1 MRCEQL
7 NKLGLGLSEDWN
19 VSDLILASRNG
30 YLEGFSEEQLDKLG
44 VLNEAIT
51 EYLVSIPVSQN
62 VAITNAD
69 LATFYLYPLMKNLDH
84 EESYILYLSRK
95 NTIIKRMQISK
106 GGFSQTTIDNKQIL
120 RHALLLGAQGII
132 IAHNHPT
139 NDPTPSTADITATKS
154 LGKACRAVDLML
166 LDHLIIADSSYY
178 SFTEDRKSE
187 YNETILKTLAAA

>member
-95 NTIIKRMQISK
+95 NTIIKRMRLSV
-106 GGFSQTTIDNKQIL
+106 GGFTQTTIDNK
-120 RHALLLGAQGII
+120 LGAQGII

-139 NDPTPSTADITATKS
+139 DDPRPSKADVLSTQSLEKS
-154 LGKACRAVDLML
+154 CAALELTL
-166 LDHLIIADSSYY
+166 LDHIIIANSSYY
-178 SFTEDRKSE
+178 SFQEEKVSKYNKSVL
-187 YNETILKTLAAA
+187 NALAAA

>member
-51 EYLVSIPVSQN
+51 EYLVSIPVNQN

-84 EESYILYLSRK
+84 EESYVLYLSRK

-106 GGFSQTTIDNKQIL
+106 GGFTQTTIDNKQIL

-154 LGKACRAVDLML
+154 LEKACRAVDLML

>member
-1 MRCEQL
+1 MRCEEL

-95 NTIIKRMQISK
+95 NTIIKRMRLSV
-106 GGFSQTTIDNKQIL
+106 GGFTQTTIDNKQIL
-120 RHALLLGAQGII
+120 RNAILLGAQGII

-139 NDPTPSTADITATKS
+139 DDPRPSKADVLSTQSLEKS
-154 LGKACRAVDLML
+154 CAALDLTL
-166 LDHLIIADSSYY
+166 LDHIIIANSSYY
-178 SFTEDRKSE
+178 SFQEEKVSK
-187 YNETILKTLAAA
+187 YNKEVLNALAAT

>member
-95 NTIIKRMQISK
+95 NTIIKRMRLSV
-106 GGFSQTTIDNKQIL
+106 GGFTQTTIDNKQIL
-120 RHALLLGAQGII
+120 RNAILLGAQGII

-139 NDPTPSTADITATKS
+139 DDPRPSKS
-154 LGKACRAVDLML
+154 DVLSTQSLEKSCAALELTL
-166 LDHLIIADSSYY
+166 LDHIIIANSSY
-178 SFTEDRKSE
+178 
-187 YNETILKTLAAA
+187 

>member
-51 EYLVSIPVSQN
+51 EYLVSIPVNQN

-95 NTIIKRMQISK
+95 NTIIKRMRLSV
-106 GGFSQTTIDNKQIL
+106 GGFTQTTIDNKQIL
-120 RHALLLGAQGII
+120 RNAILLGAQGII

-139 NDPTPSTADITATKS
+139 DDPRPSKADVLSTQSLEKS
-154 LGKACRAVDLML
+154 CAALELTL
-166 LDHLIIADSSYY
+166 LDHIIIANSSYY
-178 SFTEDRKSE
+178 SFQEEKVSK
-187 YNETILKTLAAA
+187 YNKEVLNALAAT

>member
-51 EYLVSIPVSQN
+51 EYLVSIPVNQN

-69 LATFYLYPLMKNLDH
+69 LATLYLYPLMKNLDH

-95 NTIIKRMQISK
+95 NTIIKRMRLSV
-106 GGFSQTTIDNKQIL
+106 GGFTQTTIDNKQIL
-120 RHALLLGAQGII
+120 RNAILLGAQGII
-132 IAHNHPT
+132 IAHNHT
-139 NDPTPSTADITATKS
+139 TDDPRPSKADVLSTQSLEKS
-154 LGKACRAVDLML
+154 CAALELTL
-166 LDHLIIADSSYY
+166 LDHIIIANSSYY
-178 SFTEDRKSE
+178 SFQEEKVSK
-187 YNETILKTLAAA
+187 YNKAVLNALAAA

>member
-51 EYLVSIPVSQN
+51 EYLVSIPVNQN

-84 EESYILYLSRK
+84 EESYVLYLSRK
-95 NTIIKRMQISK
+95 NTIIKRMRLSV
-106 GGFSQTTIDNKQIL
+106 GGFTQTTIDNKQIL
-120 RHALLLGAQGII
+120 RNAILLGAQGII

-139 NDPTPSTADITATKS
+139 DDPRPSKADVLSTQSLEKS
-154 LGKACRAVDLML
+154 CAALELAL
-166 LDHLIIADSSYY
+166 LDHIIIANSSYY
-178 SFTEDRKSE
+178 SFQEEKVSK
-187 YNETILKTLAAA
+187 YNKEVLNALVAT

>member
-30 YLEGFSEEQLDKLG
+30 YLEGFSDEQLDKLG

-51 EYLVSIPVSQN
+51 EYLVSIPVNQN

-84 EESYILYLSRK
+84 EESYVLYLSRK

-106 GGFSQTTIDNKQIL
+106 GGFTQTTIDNKQIL

-154 LGKACRAVDLML
+154 LEKACRAVDLML

>member
-154 LGKACRAVDLML
+154 LEKACRAVDLML

>member
-1 MRCEQL
+1 MRCEEL

-19 VSDLILASRNG
+19 VSDLIFASRNG
-30 YLEGFSEEQLDKLG
+30 YLEGFSDEQLDKLG

-95 NTIIKRMQISK
+95 NTIIKRMRLSV
-106 GGFSQTTIDNKQIL
+106 GGFTQTTIDNKQIL
-120 RHALLLGAQGII
+120 RNAILLGAQGII

-139 NDPTPSTADITATKS
+139 DDPRPSKADVLSTQSLEKS
-154 LGKACRAVDLML
+154 CAALELTL
-166 LDHLIIADSSYY
+166 LDHIIIANSSYY
-178 SFTEDRKSE
+178 SFQEEKVSK
-187 YNETILKTLAAA
+187 YNKEVLNALAAA

>member
-95 NTIIKRMQISK
+95 NTIIKRMRLSV
-106 GGFSQTTIDNKQIL
+106 GGFTQTTIDNKQIL
-120 RHALLLGAQGII
+120 RNAILLGAQGII

-139 NDPTPSTADITATKS
+139 DDPRPSKSDVLSTKS
-154 LGKACRAVDLML
+154 LERSCAALELTL
-166 LDHLIIADSSYY
+166 LDHIIIANSSYY
-178 SFTEDRKSE
+178 SFQEEKVSK
-187 YNETILKTLAAA
+187 YNKEVLNALAAA

>member
-7 NKLGLGLSEDWN
+7 NKLGLGLSEDWD

-84 EESYILYLSRK
+84 EESYILYLSRR

-106 GGFSQTTIDNKQIL
+106 GGFTQTTIDNKQIL

-154 LGKACRAVDLML
+154 LEKACRAVDLML

>member
-1 MRCEQL
+1 MRCEEL
-7 NKLGLGLSEDWN
+7 NKLGLGLSEDWD

-51 EYLVSIPVSQN
+51 EYLVSIPVNQN

-106 GGFSQTTIDNKQIL
+106 GGFTQTTIDNKQIL

-154 LGKACRAVDLML
+154 LEKACRAVDLML

>member
-1 MRCEQL
+1 MKCEDL
-7 NKLGLGLSEDWN
+7 NKLGLNLSEDWN

-30 YLEGFSEEQLDKLG
+30 YLEGFSDEQLDKLG

-95 NTIIKRMQISK
+95 NTIIKRMRLSV
-106 GGFSQTTIDNKQIL
+106 GGFTQTTIDNKQIL
-120 RHALLLGAQGII
+120 RNAILIGAQGII

-139 NDPTPSTADITATKS
+139 DDPHPSKADVLSTKS
-154 LGKACRAVDLML
+154 LEKSCAALDLTL
-166 LDHLIIADSSYY
+166 LDHIIIANSSYY
-178 SFTEDRKSE
+178 SFQEDKVSK
-187 YNETILKTLAAA
+187 YNKTVLNALAAA

>member
-1 MRCEQL
+1 MRCEEL

-51 EYLVSIPVSQN
+51 EYLVSIPVNQN

-95 NTIIKRMQISK
+95 NTIIKRMRLSV
-106 GGFSQTTIDNKQIL
+106 GGFTQTTIDNNHPTDDPRPSKSDVL
-120 RHALLLGAQGII
+120 STKSLERSCAALELTLLDHII
-132 IAHNHPT
+132 IAN
-139 NDPTPSTADITATKS
+139 
-154 LGKACRAVDLML
+154 
-166 LDHLIIADSSYY
+166 SSYY
-178 SFTEDRKSE
+178 SFQEEKVSK
-187 YNETILKTLAAA
+187 YNKEVLNALAAA

>member
-51 EYLVSIPVSQN
+51 EYLVSIPVNQN

-69 LATFYLYPLMKNLDH
+69 LATLYLYPLMKNLDH

-106 GGFSQTTIDNKQIL
+106 GGFTQTTIDNKQIL

-154 LGKACRAVDLML
+154 LEKACRAVDLML

>member
-95 NTIIKRMQISK
+95 NTIIKRMRLSV
-106 GGFSQTTIDNKQIL
+106 GGFTQTTIDNKQIL
-120 RHALLLGAQGII
+120 RNAILLGAQGII

-139 NDPTPSTADITATKS
+139 DDPRPSKS
-154 LGKACRAVDLML
+154 DVLSTQSLEKSCAALELTL
-166 LDHLIIADSSYY
+166 LDHIIIANSSYY
-178 SFTEDRKSE
+178 SFQEEKVSK
-187 YNETILKTLAAA
+187 YNKEVLNALVAT

>member
-1 MRCEQL
+1 MRCEEL

-51 EYLVSIPVSQN
+51 EYLVSIPVNQN

-84 EESYILYLSRK
+84 EESYVLYLSRK
-95 NTIIKRMQISK
+95 NTIIKRMRLSV
-106 GGFSQTTIDNKQIL
+106 GGFTQTTIDNKQIL

-154 LGKACRAVDLML
+154 LEKACRAVDLML